1 MNTDVFE
8 KLSGLI
14 KSKSGI
20 VLTPAKTYLLKS
32 RLTPVARSFG
42 FESIEEMV
50 TALRTHGERTRI
62 EGQIIEAMTTN
73 ESLFFR
79 DKTPFESFREVMV
92 PHFLEARAP
101 TKRLRVW
108 CAAASAGQEPYS
120 LCITIKE
127 LAHKLANWKIDILG
141 TDLSDEILEKARA
154 GIYSQFE
161 VQRGM
166 PIQLLIKYFE
176 QRGDMW
182 QAGAA
187 LRSMVEYRRF
197 NLLDRFSSLGRFDL
211 VMCRNVLIYFDHETK
226 ADILDRISQILAPDG
241 FLVLGAAETV
251 VGVCSSFEPVPGTR
265 GLYRRVGAKAKP
277 DAKPSIRLSA

>member
-14 KSKSGI
+14 KTKSGI

-50 TALRTHGERTRI
+50 AALRTHVERTRI

-79 DKTPFESFREVMV
+79 DKTPFEAFREVMV

-108 CAAASAGQEPYS
+108 CAATGVGSQRPTGPMPR
-120 LCITIKE
+120 
-127 LAHKLANWKIDILG
+127 
-141 TDLSDEILEKARA
+141 ARA
-154 GIYSQFE
+154 S
-161 VQRGM
+161 
-166 PIQLLIKYFE
+166 
-176 QRGDMW
+176 
-182 QAGAA
+182 
-187 LRSMVEYRRF
+187 RSRCRSWRR
-197 NLLDRFSSLGRFDL
+197 L
-211 VMCRNVLIYFDHETK
+211 CRRRPH
-226 ADILDRISQILAPDG
+226 
-241 FLVLGAAETV
+241 
-251 VGVCSSFEPVPGTR
+251 EPVAVTTAVASPATTPIATPG
-265 GLYRRVGAKAKP
+265 RRRRSDVPALDLCA
-277 DAKPSIRLSA
+277 S